1 MRPVFAYTS
10 STSQE
15 KLERHMKILVTAFD
29 AFNKEP
35 INPSLMML
43 EALPDELFGHEI
55 VKQVLPTVFGESAA
69 LVLQRLAEVEPDAVL
84 CLGQAGGRAA
94 ITLER
99 VAINVN
105 DASIADNAGKQPTDE
120 PIAAGGPVAYF
131 STLPNKAIVAVLR
144 EADIPAQIS
153 NTAGTYVCNQVLYAV
168 LHYLSETDLPARATF
183 MHVPFLP
190 SQVLEKP
197 GVASM
202 NLDDMNRALEIAI
215 KVIGS

>member
-1 MRPVFAYTS
+1 
-10 STSQE
+10 
-15 KLERHMKILVTAFD
+15 MKILVTAFD

-55 VKQVLPTVFGESAA
+55 VKQILPTVFGESAT
-69 LVLQRLAEVEPDAVL
+69 LVLQCLAEVEPDMVL

-94 ITLER
+94 ICLER

-105 DASIADNAGKQPTDE
+105 DALIADNAGNQPVDE
-120 PIAAGGPVAYF
+120 PIVVGGPAAYF
-131 STLPNKAIVAVLR
+131 STLPNKAIVADLR
-144 EADIPAQIS
+144 QADIPAQIS

-168 LHYLSETDLPARATF
+168 LHYLSENDLPARATF
-183 MHVPFLP
+183 MHMPYLP
-190 SQVLEKP
+190 SQVLDKP

-202 NLDDMNRALEIAI
+202 SLDDMNRALEIAI
-215 KVIGS
+215 RVIGS

>member
-1 MRPVFAYTS
+1 
-10 STSQE
+10 
-15 KLERHMKILVTAFD
+15 MKILVTAFD

-55 VKQVLPTVFGESAA
+55 VKQILPTVFGESAT
-69 LVLQRLAEVEPDAVL
+69 LVLQCLAEVEPDVVL

-94 ITLER
+94 ICLER

-105 DASIADNAGKQPTDE
+105 DALIADNAGNQPVDE
-120 PIAAGGPVAYF
+120 PIVVGGPAAYF
-131 STLPNKAIVAVLR
+131 STLPNKAIVADLR
-144 EADIPAQIS
+144 QADIPAQIS

-168 LHYLSETDLPARATF
+168 LHYLSENDLPARATF
-183 MHVPFLP
+183 MHMPYLP
-190 SQVLEKP
+190 SQVLDKP

-202 NLDDMNRALEIAI
+202 SLDDMNRALEIAI
-215 KVIGS
+215 RVIGS

>member
-1 MRPVFAYTS
+1 
-10 STSQE
+10 
-15 KLERHMKILVTAFD
+15 MKILVTAFD

-55 VKQVLPTVFGESAA
+55 VKQILPTVFGESAA
-69 LVLQRLAEVEPDAVL
+69 LVLHRLAEVEPDAIL

-105 DASIADNAGKQPTDE
+105 DASIADNAGNQPVDE
-120 PIAAGGPVAYF
+120 PIVVGGPAAFF
-131 STLPNKAIVAVLR
+131 STLPNKAIVAALR

-168 LHYLSETDLPARATF
+168 LHYLSENDLPARATF
-183 MHVPFLP
+183 MHVPYLP
-190 SQVLEKP
+190 SQVLDKP

-202 NLDDMNRALEIAI
+202 SLDDMNRALEIAI
-215 KVIGS
+215 RVIVS

>member
-1 MRPVFAYTS
+1 
-10 STSQE
+10 
-15 KLERHMKILVTAFD
+15 MKILVTAFD
-29 AFNKEP
+29 AFNKES

-69 LVLQRLAEVEPDAVL
+69 LALQRIAEVDPDAIL

-105 DASIADNAGKQPTDE
+105 DASIADNAGNQPVDE
-120 PIAAGGPVAYF
+120 PIVAGGPAAYF
-131 STLPNKAIVAVLR
+131 STLPNKAIVAALR
-144 EADIPAQIS
+144 QADIPAQIS

-168 LHYLSETDLPARATF
+168 LHYISENDLPARATF
-183 MHVPFLP
+183 MHVPYLP
-190 SQVLEKP
+190 SQVLDKP

-202 NLDDMNRALEIAI
+202 SLDDMNRALEIAI
-215 KVIGS
+215 RVIGS

>member
-1 MRPVFAYTS
+1 
-10 STSQE
+10 
-15 KLERHMKILVTAFD
+15 MKILVTAFD

-43 EALPDELFGHEI
+43 EALADELFGHTI
-55 VKQVLPTVFGESAA
+55 VKQVLPTVFGDSAD
-69 LVLQRLAEVEPDAVL
+69 LVLQRIAEVEPDAVL
-84 CLGQAGGRAA
+84 CLGQAGGRTA

-120 PIAAGGPVAYF
+120 PIVAGGPVAYF
-131 STLPNKAIVAVLR
+131 STLPNKAMVSAMR

-168 LHYLSETDLPARATF
+168 LHYLSENDLPARATF
-183 MHVPFLP
+183 MHVPYLP
-190 SQVLEKP
+190 SQVLDKP

-202 NLDDMNRALEIAI
+202 SLADMSKALEIAI
-215 KVIGS
+215 GVIGGES

>member
-1 MRPVFAYTS
+1 
-10 STSQE
+10 
-15 KLERHMKILVTAFD
+15 MKILVTAFD

-120 PIAAGGPVAYF
+120 PIVADGPAAHF
-131 STLPNKAIVAVLR
+131 STLPNKAIVAALR

-168 LHYLSETDLPARATF
+168 LHYISENDLPARATF
-183 MHVPFLP
+183 MHVPYLP
-190 SQVLEKP
+190 SQVLDKP